1 MDRRRRVSMR
11 EVAELAD
18 VAISSVSR
26 VLSEHPDVSDEMR
39 DRVLEAVAK
48 LEYEPDFLAQ
58 SLRRGETRSVG
69 FVVGDISNPL
79 FASVASGVESVL
91 RANGYSLMFMGSEG
105 QPALDVAHIRFL
117 LSRRVDGLILSLAS
131 ETDPATLEQLAK
143 LEVPI
148 VLLDRDV
155 PPELGASAVQSDHAT
170 GMRQAV
176 DHLLDLGHRRIALV
190 AGSLDLRPGHAR
202 LTAMHDAIAA
212 RGLDDTSIHVPGS
225 FSVEHGIRATNELLD
240 ADEPP
245 TAIIA
250 GGNHPFVGVL
260 TAITERGLRPGE
272 DISLVACD
280 DIPLARIYQPPI
292 ATISRDAQSIG
303 ETASRLLLERLM
315 GDAGPETVVIPTNYI
330 ARASVA
336 PPGLAQARPAATI
349 RTPVSARPS

>member
-1 MDRRRRVSMR
+1 MR

-39 DRVLEAVAK
+39 TRVLEAVAR

-69 FVVGDISNPL
+69 FVVADISNPL
-79 FASVASGVESVL
+79 FASVALGVESVL

-131 ETDPATLEQLAK
+131 ETDPATLEQAGK

-155 PPELGASAVQSDHAT
+155 PAELGASAVQSDHAS
-170 GMRQAV
+170 GMHEAV
-176 DHLLDLGHRRIALV
+176 DHLLDLVLLPWTALV
-190 AGSLDLRPGHAR
+190 AGSMDLRPGHAR

-212 RGLDDTSIHVPGS
+212 RGLPDESIHMPGS
-225 FSVEHGIRATNELLD
+225 FSVEHGIRSTNGLPDSKRATD
-240 ADEPP
+240 
-245 TAIIA
+245 
-250 GGNHPFVGVL
+250 
-260 TAITERGLRPGE
+260 R
-272 DISLVACD
+272 
-280 DIPLARIYQPPI
+280 
-292 ATISRDAQSIG
+292 
-303 ETASRLLLERLM
+303 
-315 GDAGPETVVIPTNYI
+315 
-330 ARASVA
+330 
-336 PPGLAQARPAATI
+336 
-349 RTPVSARPS
+349 